1 MTAPAKTAATKA
13 TASKAVENT
22 PNGDERIPV
31 VLSENSILADFCK
44 RYLGTVDEILEYNK
58 AVLAEKDSEWNALKV
73 LDRARKFASPENAE
87 EVKPEIKKAVDA
99 WESLQAEALKARKA
113 VLDLTSRELGITLS
127 ATADRNPEL
136 EAPLKDKRKIA
147 NEIGSQLGVIA
158 KLTSDEKASD
168 AVNSFL
174 TENPLPA
181 VGREQARTF
190 GTDENS
196 TPKYRVKVEVFKDGN
211 NILTADGFTKA
222 TLALTKPVFGYERG
236 KAPKSDD
243 LRKAWE
249 SAGNSSKETKQ
260 EVVEF
265 DDNGLHYV
273 LTKK

>member
-22 PNGDERIPV
+22 PNEDERIPV

-211 NILTADGFTKA
+211 SILTADGFTKA